1 MDWLTRMNAAL
12 EYIEANLAGEI
23 DSEIVAKKACC
34 SSSNFQRIFSYITDL
49 SLADYIRKRRLTQAA
64 VELQSSD
71 VKVIDLALKYGYES
85 PVSFSRAFA
94 AMHGVTPTAARAEGV
109 TLKAF
114 PRISFQIT
122 IKGETEMDYRIE
134 TKEAFQVFGIE
145 EVFRSDGMFRFDGT
159 GEPPKTPHELWDQCQ
174 SDGEYDRLVKNA
186 GEVPEFVGKN
196 RCRVH
201 GICDYRKTPADTFP
215 YMLCAFR
222 GKDSDMSGYTV
233 ADIPAYTW
241 AIFPSKLFDWND
253 VGSVINTLYKNFF
266 SGWLATAEYEQ
277 ADGLNLEVYGGD
289 EKKGTVELWF
299 AVRKKV

>member
-12 EYIEANLAGEI
+12 DYIEANLAGEI
-23 DSEIVAKKACC
+23 DSEVVAKKACC

-49 SLADYIRKRRLTQAA
+49 SLADYIRRRRLTQAA
-64 VELQSSD
+64 VELQNST
-71 VKVIDLALKYGYES
+71 VKVIDLAMKYGYDS

-114 PRISFQIT
+114 PRISFQIS
-122 IKGETEMDYRIE
+122 IKGEKEMDYRIE
-134 TKEAFQVFGIE
+134 SKEAFQVFGIE
-145 EVFRSDGMFRFDGT
+145 GVFRSDGT
-159 GEPPKTPHELWDQCQ
+159 GEPPKTPHELWDK
-174 SDGEYDRLVKNA
+174 SMANGEYDRLAKNA
-186 GEVPEFVGKN
+186 GEVPGFVGKN
-196 RCRVH
+196 RCTVH
-201 GICDYRKTPADTFP
+201 GICDYRETSADTFP

-241 AIFPSKLFDWND
+241 AIFPSQPFDWDKIGN
-253 VGSVINTLYKNFF
+253 VINTLYKNFF
-266 SGWLATAEYEQ
+266 SGWLPTADYEQ
-277 ADGLNLEVYGGD
+277 VNGLNLEVYGGD

-299 AVRKKV
+299 AVKKKASL